1 MGGNGTAVAW
11 SPKYVSGNNLGTRAV
26 RWDGTGTSATELGNL
41 GTDSNG
47 VSSGG
52 AFAVNGAGTAVGYA
66 AKYVSGN
73 SLGDRAV
80 RWNSSGIAPTELG
93 NLGVNWSGNTTAR
106 AYAINESGAAV
117 GFAMKFTNGDAV
129 GSRAV
134 RWNASD
140 TTATELGNLGTNSSG
155 FTDAQAYAVNDAGIS
170 VGWCQK
176 YVSGNSVGGRAV
188 RWNGTGTTATELGNL
203 GLSGSG
209 GTFARANAVN
219 ESGTAVGY
227 ATKWVSGGNVGARA
241 VRWDGTGTT
250 ATELG
255 NLGTNSSGYTNTEAY
270 DVNESGAAV
279 GYADKW
285 VSGSS
290 LGARAVR
297 WDGTGTAAT
306 ELGNLGANSSGYS
319 YVYAYAMNDAGTAV
333 GYARKY
339 VAGSDLGNRAVIWRS
354 DNVAA
359 IDLNEL
365 GVVANP
371 KDGTWVLNVARAMS
385 SDGWVAGMGMFTPKV
400 GAAYQRAWVTQVG
413 FGGTWTN
420 SLSGTLD
427 GTWGRG
433 KQWSTGTP
441 AMQVGDA
448 AFSANANYTVSL
460 DRNES
465 TRTIS
470 VTAGTVVLNTNG
482 HNLESTATTSIGS
495 GAMLAVDDSAGGN
508 VSVGALAG
516 EGRLHVRSQMLTV
529 GGSGASTTFSGRIE
543 GAGSLTK
550 TGTGTQTLSGA
561 NEYTGITSVTGG
573 TLLVNNT
580 TGSGTGYGNVDVVGG
595 TLGGTGSIAGA
606 VTIGSGGTLAPGASI
621 ETLNVGA
628 LTFNSGSTF
637 SYEMNTNLSLTV
649 AADLVNASGDLT
661 FAATDVALA
670 ITDAG
675 STLLAGAKLTLIAYS
690 GNWNGG
696 TFAGHPN
703 NSLITVGLNQY
714 ALKYND
720 TTMGQN
726 FATESLAGAGVHY
739 VTLTAVPEARA
750 FVMLGLVGVVA
761 SAFVWLKQRRLAA
774 QSD

>member
-1 MGGNGTAVAW
+1 V
-11 SPKYVSGNNLGTRAV
+11 
-26 RWDGTGTSATELGNL
+26 
-41 GTDSNG
+41 
-47 VSSGG
+47 
-52 AFAVNGAGTAVGYA
+52 
-66 AKYVSGN
+66 
-73 SLGDRAV
+73 
-80 RWNSSGIAPTELG
+80 
-93 NLGVNWSGNTTAR
+93 
-106 AYAINESGAAV
+106 
-117 GFAMKFTNGDAV
+117 
-129 GSRAV
+129 
-134 RWNASD
+134 
-140 TTATELGNLGTNSSG
+140 
-155 FTDAQAYAVNDAGIS
+155 AGI
-170 VGWCQK
+170 
-176 YVSGNSVGGRAV
+176 
-188 RWNGTGTTATELGNL
+188 GT
-203 GLSGSG
+203 
-209 GTFARANAVN
+209 
-219 ESGTAVGY
+219 
-227 ATKWVSGGNVGARA
+227 
-241 VRWDGTGTT
+241 
-250 ATELG
+250 
-255 NLGTNSSGYTNTEAY
+255 
-270 DVNESGAAV
+270 
-279 GYADKW
+279 
-285 VSGSS
+285 
-290 LGARAVR
+290 
-297 WDGTGTAAT
+297 
-306 ELGNLGANSSGYS
+306 
-319 YVYAYAMNDAGTAV
+319 
-333 GYARKY
+333 
-339 VAGSDLGNRAVIWRS
+339 
-354 DNVAA
+354 
-359 IDLNEL
+359 
-365 GVVANP
+365 
-371 KDGTWVLNVARAMS
+371 
-385 SDGWVAGMGMFTPKV
+385 FTPKV

-675 STLLAGAKLTLIAYS
+675 STLLAGAKFTLIAYS